1 MKYEA
6 IESFPVAAYLAQP
19 GRRGRIILTFA
30 IIAPM
35 LIDAVARFR
44 DWIAVLGAGRA
55 DPPRRRVP
63 GGRLLTSLQVVAL
76 VFGFS
81 PVTGLPGVAGRGPA
95 TAGDPQPDRRSG
107 IAALLCRLRP
117 AGVTGHDRVRA
128 DCDRNI
134 LLGPFRSGGPR
145 PRRSPALERAA
156 TIQDGSRIRT
166 FRKITL
172 PLIRHGPTAGAIP
185 QFHRVDRRSEHRAAP
200 VRHRRHA
207 TVRAASRLRGPGRG
221 RTGFRPCG
229 DGFRCGGN
237 GCFHKAGPAA
247 RPSSGRSDLPSM
259 MSPMSMIPPKGGSV
273 YRPVV

>member
-30 IIAPM
+30 IIVPM

-55 DPPRRRVP
+55 DRPLRRVP
-63 GGRLLTSLQVVAL
+63 GGRLLRSLQVVAL

-117 AGVTGHDRVRA
+117 AGVTGHDRVGQTVIATSYWVRFVVA
-128 DCDRNI
+128 GLVRGDLQRWNAPPPSRMAAAF
-134 LLGPFRSGGPR
+134 GHSGK
-145 PRRSPALERAA
+145 SPCR
-156 TIQDGSRIRT
+156 
-166 FRKITL
+166 
-172 PLIRHGPTAGAIP
+172 
-185 QFHRVDRRSEHRAAP
+185 
-200 VRHRRHA
+200 
-207 TVRAASRLRGPGRG
+207 
-221 RTGFRPCG
+221 
-229 DGFRCGGN
+229 
-237 GCFHKAGPAA
+237 
-247 RPSSGRSDLPSM
+247 
-259 MSPMSMIPPKGGSV
+259 
-273 YRPVV
+273 